1 MYALRITDKVIE
13 DDFIGTYRY
22 ETVEEAEKAGEELVE
37 KYTEDEVEYKVLYW
51 FREEQNKNHRNRGM
65 ETVQEFV
72 QKWRSG
78 ASEPTPVS

>member
-1 MYALRITDKVIE
+1 MGACTSTDDV
-13 DDFIGTYRY
+13 
-22 ETVEEAEKAGEELVE
+22 
-37 KYTEDEVEYKVLYW
+37 VLYLATVPRYCW